1 MHFEVLPAMA
11 LFVFV
16 ASVTPGPNNTMLLA
30 SGVNFGYKQTL
41 PHLLGI
47 SVGHFILLMA
57 VGNGLEAVFNIYP
70 VTYQAMKIIG
80 VSYLMYLAVKI
91 IRSNTLES
99 DQAKQARPLS
109 FIGGAAFQWINP
121 KAWMM
126 SIGFF
131 STYMPEEASMT
142 FVTLSC
148 LMFSLIN
155 FPTISLWAGL
165 GTKMVHYLQ
174 NVRLRTMFNW
184 VMALLLVISMIP
196 AFLI

>member
-109 FIGGAAFQWINP
+109 FIGGAAFQWVNP

-131 STYMPEEASMT
+131 STYMPEESSMT

-174 NVRLRTMFNW
+174 NIRLRTMFNW
-184 VMALLLVISMIP
+184 MMALLLIISMIP

>member
-41 PHLLGI
+41 PHLAGI

-57 VGNGLEAVFNIYP
+57 VGNGLEAVFNVYP
-70 VTYQAMKIIG
+70 ATYQAMKIVG
-80 VSYLMYLAVKI
+80 LSYLVYLAVKI
-91 IRSNTLES
+91 IRSNKLETENS
-99 DQAKQARPLS
+99 KQARPLS
-109 FIGGAAFQWINP
+109 FIGGAAFQWVNP

-131 STYMPEEASMT
+131 STYMPEEASLI
-142 FVTLSC
+142 FVIISC
-148 LMFSLIN
+148 IMFSFIN
-155 FPTISLWAGL
+155 FPTISLWALL
-165 GTKMVHYLQ
+165 GTKIIHLLTNIQ
-174 NVRLRTMFNW
+174 LRTIFNCT
-184 VMALLLVISMIP
+184 MAVLLLISMIP
-196 AFLI
+196 VFFI

>member
-1 MHFEVLPAMA
+1 MA

-41 PHLLGI
+41 PHLAGI
-47 SVGHFILLMA
+47 SAGHFILLMA

-99 DQAKQARPLS
+99 DQTKQARPLS
-109 FIGGAAFQWINP
+109 FIGGAAFQWVNP

-131 STYMPEEASMT
+131 STYMPEESSMT

-174 NVRLRTMFNW
+174 NIRLRTMFNW
-184 VMALLLVISMIP
+184 MMALLLIISMIP

>member
-1 MHFEVLPAMA
+1 MA

-41 PHLLGI
+41 PHLAGI
-47 SVGHFILLMA
+47 SAGHFILLMA

-109 FIGGAAFQWINP
+109 FIGGAAFQWVNP

-131 STYMPEEASMT
+131 STYMPEESSMT

-174 NVRLRTMFNW
+174 NIRLRTMFNW
-184 VMALLLVISMIP
+184 MMALLLIISMIP

>member
-30 SGVNFGYKQTL
+30 SGVNFGYKQKL

-109 FIGGAAFQWINP
+109 FIGGAAFQWVNP

-131 STYMPEEASMT
+131 STYMPEESSMT

-174 NVRLRTMFNW
+174 NIRLRTMFNW
-184 VMALLLVISMIP
+184 MMALLLIISMIP

>member
-41 PHLLGI
+41 PHLSGI

-70 VTYQAMKIIG
+70 VTYQAMKIVG
-80 VSYLMYLAVKI
+80 LSYLLYLAVKI
-91 IRSNTLES
+91 IRSNRLEN
-99 DQAKQARPLS
+99 DHTKQSRPLS
-109 FIGGAAFQWINP
+109 FIGGAAFQWVNP

-131 STYMPEEASMT
+131 STYMPEEAST
-142 FVTLSC
+142 SFVTLSC

-165 GTKMVHYLQ
+165 GNKMVHYLQ

>member
-80 VSYLMYLAVKI
+80 VSYLMYLALKI

-109 FIGGAAFQWINP
+109 FIGGAAFQWVNP

-131 STYMPEEASMT
+131 STYMPEESSMT

-174 NVRLRTMFNW
+174 NIRLRTMFNW
-184 VMALLLVISMIP
+184 MMALLLIISMIP

>member
-1 MHFEVLPAMA
+1 MNFEVLPAMA

-41 PHLLGI
+41 PHLAGI
-47 SVGHFILLMA
+47 SIGHFILLMA
-57 VGNGLEAVFNIYP
+57 VGNGLEAIFTLYP
-70 VTYQAMKIIG
+70 VTYEAMKIVG
-80 VSYLMYLAVKI
+80 LSYLVYLAIKI
-91 IRSNTLES
+91 IRSNTLEN
-99 DQAKQARPLS
+99 DHTKQARPLS
-109 FIGGAAFQWINP
+109 FIGGAAFQWVNP

-174 NVRLRTMFNW
+174 NVRLRTLFNW